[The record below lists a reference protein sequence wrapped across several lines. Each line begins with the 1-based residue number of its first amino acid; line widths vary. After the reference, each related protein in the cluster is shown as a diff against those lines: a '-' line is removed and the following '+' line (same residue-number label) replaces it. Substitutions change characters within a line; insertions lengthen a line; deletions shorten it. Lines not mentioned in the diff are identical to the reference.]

1 MSNLP
6 LILTAIRFFGALCFP
21 FFMIWIDSPFFLAFS
36 YSLLAITD
44 WLDGIM
50 ARRYGESLL
59 GRLLDPL
66 ADKFL
71 VAGPLILLAVWGRIA
86 WYILGLVIFR
96 ELFVATLREYA
107 AEQGMSLRVQRI
119 GKLKTVVQMSYIAI
133 MLGWPAISGMAYS
146 LLDSS
151 IFLVTLASALWYG
164 FCVYQQLSIR

>member
-6 LILTAIRFFGALCFP
+6 LILTAIRFFGALSFP
-21 FFMIWIDSPFFLAFS
+21 FLMIWIDSPFFLAAS

-50 ARRYGESLL
+50 ARRYGESSF

-71 VAGPLILLAVWGRIA
+71 VAGPLILLTVGGRTA

-107 AEQGMSLRVQRI
+107 VERGMSLRVQRI

-133 MLGWPAISGMAYS
+133 ILFLPSISGVERIA
-146 LLDSS
+146 LDSAL
-151 IFLVTLASALWYG
+151 IAITALSAVWYG
-164 FCVYQQLSIR
+164 LCVYRQIPTC

>member
-6 LILTAIRFFGALCFP
+6 LILTAIRFFGALSFP
-21 FFMIWIDSPFFLAFS
+21 FLMIWIDSPFFLAAS

-50 ARRYGESLL
+50 ARRYGESAL

-71 VAGPLILLAVWGRIA
+71 VAGPLILLTVWGRTA
-86 WYILGLVIFR
+86 WYILGMVIFR

-107 AEQGMSLRVQRI
+107 IEQGISLRVQRI

-133 MLGWPAISGMAYS
+133 ILFLPSTSGVERAALDAVLLAITA
-146 LLDSS
+146 
-151 IFLVTLASALWYG
+151 ASAFWYG
-164 FCVYQQLSIR
+164 WLLYRYSAH